1 MDSEDGKKSFVKHVF
16 QFDDEA
22 KGEMSNLAQYI
33 LLSLIP
39 VVALNKTIGKYVPE
53 ADDSKSSI
61 EIVAEIVVQIMALFF
76 GLFFIHRLITFVPTY
91 SETAYPDMKIV
102 QTVLSILVMI
112 LSMQTKLGEKASIL
126 VDRVSQLWNGDESK
140 PAKKS
145 AQQSSAQQQSQATTT
160 SIQSLPNESM
170 PNYNDMYS
178 KQQTPLVGA
187 ASPGGEESF
196 LSGPVAANDGAGG
209 WGNSM
214 WN

>member
-22 KGEMSNLAQYI
+22 KGEMSNLAQYT

-76 GLFFIHRLITFVPTY
+76 GLFFVHRLVTFVPTY

-112 LSMQTKLGEKASIL
+112 MSMQTKLGEKASIL
-126 VDRVSQLWNGDESK
+126 VDRVSQLWNGDGDAK

-145 AQQSSAQQQSQATTT
+145 VQQSSAQTTSQTT

-170 PNYNDMYS
+170 PNYNDMYT

-187 ASPGGEESF
+187 ASPGGEEAFS
-196 LSGPVAANDGAGG
+196 SGPVAANEGNSG